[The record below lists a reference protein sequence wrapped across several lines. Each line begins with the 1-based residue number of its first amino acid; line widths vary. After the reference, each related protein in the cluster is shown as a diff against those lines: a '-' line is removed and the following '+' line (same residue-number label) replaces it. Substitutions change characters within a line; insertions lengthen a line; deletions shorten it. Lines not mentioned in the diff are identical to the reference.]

1 MNALSR
7 SVQFLLYYLR
17 AGNRHDLHSPFM
29 YQLNEFVFRHDPKV
43 SDHHAIERI
52 RTGLLKRNDLI
63 PSEDYGAG
71 SRSGSFSAR
80 KLSDIVRNSSKSPRY
95 ARLLYRLTQY
105 LKPSMMLEL
114 GTAAGISALYQCKG
128 FPEGKLITLEGNR
141 ALASIAKEVLKGSHA
156 EVVTGN
162 FDQTLQEVIRL
173 YQPFEYV
180 FLDGNHRKEPV
191 LKYFNQLFPALANE
205 SVVVIDDINW
215 SNEMQSAWRE
225 LKKDPRVQ
233 VSVDLYQLG
242 LLFICPG
249 LSKEDFTIRY

>member
-1 MNALSR
+1 
-7 SVQFLLYYLR
+7 
-17 AGNRHDLHSPFM
+17 
-29 YQLNEFVFRHDPKV
+29 
-43 SDHHAIERI
+43 
-52 RTGLLKRNDLI
+52 
-63 PSEDYGAG
+63 
-71 SRSGSFSAR
+71 
-80 KLSDIVRNSSKSPRY
+80 
-95 ARLLYRLTQY
+95 
-105 LKPSMMLEL
+105 
-114 GTAAGISALYQCKG
+114 
-128 FPEGKLITLEGNR
+128 
-141 ALASIAKEVLKGSHA
+141 
-156 EVVTGN
+156 
-162 FDQTLQEVIRL
+162 L